1 MKKGIIVKSLLVRM
15 IVFLLV
21 LMVLP
26 ISIAGSYLYTEIK
39 KDLIHMEE
47 ERVQIS
53 SQAAQNLLGKFGENL
68 LGIIKSNSHWE
79 DNRIAV
85 KEKDIKWINENVNSE
100 MDAIPNISFITT
112 TDLNGSVISQVG
124 DVKEFTGTLANNGI
138 VEKLSNQSE
147 FSGLIETSKGLAV
160 IAASKITSDDGDAE
174 PTGILI
180 FGRILDNKALVEIKD
195 TLEDDLALLTNDGTM
210 LSTTKEITRE
220 HLTENLK
227 EIKEQP
233 KVNFFETSSLHS
245 IENAQMSTT
254 LNDFSGKSI
263 GVIHINQKQFTTTK
277 VKNQLLNVNTI
288 IGIVLTVMLII
299 LSIMIYRLMIKPIQH
314 LVAISKEVSQGN
326 LSIEVTPKVSNR
338 QDEIGKLGDSMNK
351 MIENFRNLIKEVVQT
366 VEQVAASAEQLSAS
380 SEQTTQATHQ
390 ISAAVQEVASGSDM
404 QLKGTI
410 ESAHAV
416 QEMAEGI
423 KRVAETVSVISLH
436 SDQTG
441 KDVNQGNE
449 SIRKATEQMGN
460 INVSFKESAS
470 IVQQLTESSNEI
482 AKIASSI
489 SDIADQT
496 NLLSLNAAI
505 EAARAGDQGRG
516 FAVVADEV
524 RKLAIQTSESAE
536 QVSKL
541 IEVIKHESLS
551 TMKAMDRVNKE
562 MNEGLKQIDHVGKV
576 FEQILSATNHVAA
589 ETQELSSVS
598 FRMSQ
603 NTEKVS
609 VTVEEVAKIA
619 SNSANSSRDV
629 ALSSKEQLI
638 AMEEIASASGYLTNM
653 AQDLKAL
660 INQFKL

>member
-1 MKKGIIVKSLLVRM
+1 
-15 IVFLLV
+15 
-21 LMVLP
+21 
-26 ISIAGSYLYTEIK
+26 
-39 KDLIHMEE
+39 
-47 ERVQIS
+47 
-53 SQAAQNLLGKFGENL
+53 
-68 LGIIKSNSHWE
+68 
-79 DNRIAV
+79 
-85 KEKDIKWINENVNSE
+85 
-100 MDAIPNISFITT
+100 
-112 TDLNGSVISQVG
+112 
-124 DVKEFTGTLANNGI
+124 
-138 VEKLSNQSE
+138 
-147 FSGLIETSKGLAV
+147 
-160 IAASKITSDDGDAE
+160 
-174 PTGILI
+174 
-180 FGRILDNKALVEIKD
+180 
-195 TLEDDLALLTNDGTM
+195 
-210 LSTTKEITRE
+210 
-220 HLTENLK
+220 
-227 EIKEQP
+227 
-233 KVNFFETSSLHS
+233 
-245 IENAQMSTT
+245 
-254 LNDFSGKSI
+254 
-263 GVIHINQKQFTTTK
+263 
-277 VKNQLLNVNTI
+277 
-288 IGIVLTVMLII
+288 
-299 LSIMIYRLMIKPIQH
+299 
-314 LVAISKEVSQGN
+314 
-326 LSIEVTPKVSNR
+326 
-338 QDEIGKLGDSMNK
+338 
-351 MIENFRNLIKEVVQT
+351 
-366 VEQVAASAEQLSAS
+366 
-380 SEQTTQATHQ
+380 
-390 ISAAVQEVASGSDM
+390 M

>member
-1 MKKGIIVKSLLVRM
+1 MKKIKISKSLLVRM
-15 IVFLLV
+15 LVFLLF
-21 LMVLP
+21 LLVLP
-26 ISIAGSYLYTEIK
+26 ISIAGSYLYSEIK
-39 KDLIHMEE
+39 KDLTQMEE

-53 SQAAQNLLGKFGENL
+53 NQASQHLLGKAGENL

-85 KEKDIKWINENVNSE
+85 KKKDIKWINENVNSE
-100 MDAIPNISFITT
+100 MDANPNVSFIST
-112 TDLNGSVISQVG
+112 TDLNGNVISQVG
-124 DVKEFTGTLANNGI
+124 DVKEFMGTLANKGI
-138 VEKLSNQSE
+138 VEKLHNQSE

-160 IAASKITSDDGDAE
+160 IAASKITNEVGGAD

-180 FGRILDNKALVEIKD
+180 FGRIVDYKALGEIKD
-195 TLEDDLALLTNDGTM
+195 TLEDDVSLLTNNGSM
-210 LSTTKEITRE
+210 LSTTKEITRN
-220 HLTENLK
+220 HLIHNLA
-227 EIKEQP
+227 EIKKNP
-233 KVNFFETSSLHS
+233 KVKLFEISSLHAS
-245 IENAQMSTT
+245 ENAQMSTALT
-254 LNDFSGKSI
+254 DFSGKSI
-263 GVIHINQKQFTTTK
+263 GVLHINQKQITSKK
-277 VKNQLLNVNTI
+277 VKDQLLNVNFI
-288 IGIVLTVMLII
+288 IGLVLLVMLIL
-299 LSIMIYRLMIKPIQH
+299 LSFMIYRLMIKPIQH
-314 LVAISKEVSQGN
+314 LVSISGEVSNGN
-326 LSIEVTPKVSNR
+326 LSIEVTPEVSRR
-338 QDEIGKLGDSMNK
+338 QDEIGKLGDSMNQ

-366 VEQVAASAEQLSAS
+366 IEQVAASAEQLSAS

-390 ISAAVQEVASGSDM
+390 ISAAVQEVASGSDL

-436 SDQTG
+436 SEQTG
-441 KDVNQGNE
+441 KEVQQGND
-449 SIRKATEQMGN
+449 SIRKATHQMGK
-460 INVSFKESAS
+460 INDSFNESAS

-505 EAARAGDQGRG
+505 EAARAGDQGKG

-524 RKLAIQTSESAE
+524 RKLAIQTAQSAE

-541 IEVIKHESLS
+541 IEVIKHESVH
-551 TMKAMDRVNKE
+551 TMQAMDKVNKE

-576 FEQILSATNHVAA
+576 FEHILSATNHVAA
-589 ETQELSSVS
+589 ETQELTSVS
-598 FRMSQ
+598 LSMSE

-609 VTVEEVAKIA
+609 SSVEEVAQIA
-619 SNSANSSRDV
+619 NNSANSSKDV

-653 AQDLKAL
+653 AQNLKSL